1 MLRQT
6 LACNADLTP
15 VPHVWSESK
24 QMYIADTSL
33 EHTCRDY
40 NAIMVWQDEREKQQK
55 AGSMAV

>member
-15 VPHVWSESK
+15 VPHVWSEGK
-24 QMYIADTSL
+24 KMYLADTSL

-40 NAIMVWQDEREKQQK
+40 ETIMAWQDERAMKEKIG
-55 AGSMAV
+55 A